1 MALSFIMVAFNSG
14 GVKPLGAKKQVFV
27 INHQAGTGAGAHV
40 SRATRRHV
48 MAKAM
53 KDLTAVAARA
63 LEPTSVLIAALRQN
77 APADADYRSALAE
90 LERRCKFYDA
100 LDEYMK
106 AIRKDTEAMP
116 DQKVVGAQAYCEA
129 EAGSDVHLNDAR
141 FDFESI
147 IYSIIYE

>member
-1 MALSFIMVAFNSG
+1 M
-14 GVKPLGAKKQVFV
+14 
-27 INHQAGTGAGAHV
+27 
-40 SRATRRHV
+40 
-48 MAKAM
+48 M

-77 APADADYRSALAE
+77 TPADADYRSALAE

-106 AIRKDTEAMP
+106 AIRKDSEAMP

-129 EAGSDVHLNDAR
+129 EAESDVRLNDAR

-147 IYSIIYE
+147 IYGIIYE

>member
-1 MALSFIMVAFNSG
+1 M
-14 GVKPLGAKKQVFV
+14 
-27 INHQAGTGAGAHV
+27 
-40 SRATRRHV
+40 
-48 MAKAM
+48 M

-77 APADADYRSALAE
+77 TPADADYRSALAE

-106 AIRKDTEAMP
+106 AIRKDREAMP
-116 DQKVVGAQAYCEA
+116 DQKLVGTQAYCEA
-129 EAGSDVHLNDAR
+129 EAESDVRLNDAR